1 MLCEASPSDIVDAML
16 LRRGAGNP
24 GNSRWID
31 GSFGCRETGWMEWK
45 LAEWQA
51 GWRTWSAAEL
61 HEPMSPGPQQ
71 ACPGPPRCGPPL
83 GGDAL
88 PHATTATSRHS
99 RRLRRYEETHA
110 SSISPVLCAVLCC
123 LSCAPSTIRNVTL
136 RVLRSSPTAA
146 TPSIPPFPGRDDD
159 PAGDLRRE
167 LWPRRLL
174 PRHRSPHFQ
183 VVSCHRAAAD
193 ADADSEA
200 AAAVSLWANNKL
212 FYLPNPN
219 KPQNLVSSS

>member
-1 MLCEASPSDIVDAML
+1 
-16 LRRGAGNP
+16 
-24 GNSRWID
+24 
-31 GSFGCRETGWMEWK
+31 MECGR
-45 LAEWQA
+45 APRAHQP
-51 GWRTWSAAEL
+51 T
-61 HEPMSPGPQQ
+61 MSLGPQQ

-146 TPSIPPFPGRDDD
+146 TPLHPPSPGRDDD

-167 LWPRRLL
+167 LWPPSLACFPDTAVRTSRL
-174 PRHRSPHFQ
+174 S
-183 VVSCHRAAAD
+183 AAIEQQQTQTQTARP
-193 ADADSEA
+193 

-219 KPQNLVSSS
+219 KPQNPGVQLLAPAFGASRPDLLIAHRTIAHRPARFPRVERSLP